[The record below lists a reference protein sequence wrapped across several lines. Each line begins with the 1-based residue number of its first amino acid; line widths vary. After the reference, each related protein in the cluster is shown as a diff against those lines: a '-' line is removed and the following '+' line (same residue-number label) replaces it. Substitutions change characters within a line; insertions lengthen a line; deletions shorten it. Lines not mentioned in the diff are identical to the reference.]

1 VIVICALVTHTPP
14 GQQQAP
20 NPTLLDKRNVETLY
34 RSPNGDSMSQDTPM
48 AVREWEVGKSECCAV
63 MARIRV

>member
-1 VIVICALVTHTPP
+1 MIVICALVTHTPP

-34 RSPNGDSMSQDTPM
+34 RSPMGTACRKTRLWRCGNGRLEKAN
-48 AVREWEVGKSECCAV
+48 AVL
-63 MARIRV
+63 